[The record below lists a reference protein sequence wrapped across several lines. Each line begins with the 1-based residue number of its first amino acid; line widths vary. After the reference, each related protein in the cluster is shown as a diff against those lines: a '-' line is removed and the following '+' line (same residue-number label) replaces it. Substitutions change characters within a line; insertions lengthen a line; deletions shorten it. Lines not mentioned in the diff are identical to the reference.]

1 MAETRV
7 DLSVAQTNMGDNTA
21 ESGNSAAG
29 QESYSAFFYGTLMA
43 PEVFFTVCFRLSNP
57 PAEVRDKYR
66 FRPAVLP
73 GYCRHRVQHAD
84 YPGVVA
90 DAATPGREVRGAFV
104 DGLTAENVAKLDY
117 FEGSEYTRR
126 TVRVRLLDVDDGSGG
141 AEVETQTYVYRF
153 KDNLDDE
160 EWDFDEF
167 RRDKL
172 RQWVREDYVFA
183 DCDPDHP
190 ATVATEDGDEAKQS

>member
-1 MAETRV
+1 
-7 DLSVAQTNMGDNTA
+7 MGDSTA
-21 ESGNSAAG
+21 EGGNPAAG

-43 PEVFFTVCFRLSNP
+43 PEVFFTVCFRLSSP

-73 GYCRHRVQHAD
+73 GYCRHRVRHAD
-84 YPGVVA
+84 YPGVVE
-90 DAATPGREVRGAFV
+90 DATPGREVRGAFV

-117 FEGSEYTRR
+117 FEGSEYERR
-126 TVRVRLLDVDDGSGG
+126 TVRVRLLDLGG
-141 AEVETQTYVYRF
+141 AEVETQVYVFMYRAHLE
-153 KDNLDDE
+153 DR

-172 RQWVREDYVFA
+172 KLWAREDYVFA
-183 DCDPDHP
+183 DCDPDQP
-190 ATVATEDGDEAKQS
+190 ATVATEAGDEAKQS